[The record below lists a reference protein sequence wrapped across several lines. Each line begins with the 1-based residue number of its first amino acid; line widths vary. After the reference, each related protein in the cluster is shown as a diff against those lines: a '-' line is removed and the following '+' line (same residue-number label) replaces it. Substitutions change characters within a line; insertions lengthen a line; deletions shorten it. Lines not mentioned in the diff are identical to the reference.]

1 MLVFSGKSRVLM
13 YACFS
18 KWVEHLDIK
27 EGLLSKTIIKT
38 ISATLPSY
46 RHPSSPIF
54 DNLYL
59 RCRLKVL
66 PCYHRGGHITIMA
79 VEMQLIVAD
88 GEESIKVQSNLVP
101 LKRSFHKHIGC
112 HGNKLYGRA
121 EPCGV
126 TSFRKDSMHMFKLS

>member
-1 MLVFSGKSRVLM
+1 MHVSVYGLNTLT
-13 YACFS
+13 S
-18 KWVEHLDIK
+18 KKDFCPR
-27 EGLLSKTIIKT
+27 LSSKQFLQPYLAIGI
-38 ISATLPSY
+38 
-46 RHPSSPIF
+46 HHHPIF